1 MTAEAFWQAYATGAG
16 LEDTPWDAWAFG
28 DDADA
33 LAQLVAQG
41 VKTATSSAYALY
53 ALEEEALPQAG
64 QYSVILDSREEAVCI
79 LRTDKVYVERFDRI
93 SAHHAYRE
101 GEGDR
106 SLVYWRKVHEAF
118 FCRELAQ
125 AGLEFTP
132 DMQVVCEEFTKV
144 FPK

>member
-1 MTAEAFWQAYATGAG
+1 MTAEAFWQAYAAGAG
-16 LEDTPWDAWAFG
+16 LKDVPWDAWAFG
-28 DDADA
+28 DDADT

-41 VKTATSSAYALY
+41 VKTATSSAHALY

-79 LRTDKVYVERFDRI
+79 LRIDRVYVERFDRI
-93 SAHHAYRE
+93 SADHAFRE

-106 SLVYWRKVHEAF
+106 SLAYWRKVHEAF
-118 FCRELAQ
+118 FRRELAQ

-132 DMQVVCEEFTKV
+132 DMQVVCEEFTCV
-144 FPK
+144 YT